1 MIPLAQPADRT
12 SAPVRRLGAILGSL
26 LFWLLVGWLV
36 GWGVAGILS
45 IGIFLLIA
53 ALVLFVIG
61 VVVPAI
67 GKRTVPA
74 LLIGAAVAPLT
85 VAWRNQDGPGELCTS
100 HGCSEYLDP
109 WPWFVV
115 GVTLAL
121 AGTAL
126 TWLTLRRTSR

>member
-1 MIPLAQPADRT
+1 MTPHTQPADRP
-12 SAPVRRLGAILGSL
+12 SAPVRSLGATRGSL
-26 LFWLLVGWLV
+26 LFWMLVGALV

-53 ALVLFVIG
+53 ALVLFGIG

-74 LLIGAAVAPLT
+74 LLIGAATAPLT
-85 VAWRNQDGPGELCTS
+85 VAWWNQNGPGEICTP
-100 HGCSEYLDP
+100 HGCNGYLDP

-126 TWLTLRRTSR
+126 TWYTLRRAR